1 MRFHFPLPVRT
12 AVGFGS
18 LAASLALVAPW
29 SATAAYANVP
39 SVTCDGSQSVAITPG
54 VTDALARQTGNTTAQ
69 LGVYDSFLGL
79 GGQDCQS
86 TDGSLTGGTFNYTFQ
101 QTVSCTEVSN
111 TAGTFTGTI
120 DWDNGK
126 NSAVSGTFSLNDNVH
141 GDGLL
146 QGAGTISSGE
156 FQGES
161 LTLQTD
167 GITSDPDACERD
179 GVKSMSGS
187 VDVVIG
193 PATT

>member
-1 MRFHFPLPVRT
+1 MHIHFPSRART

-18 LAASLALVAPW
+18 LAACLAFAAPW
-29 SATAAYANVP
+29 SATEAHANVP
-39 SVTCDGSQSVAITPG
+39 SVTCDGSQSVVITPG
-54 VTDALARQTGNTTAQ
+54 VTDALAPQTGSTTAQ
-69 LGVYDSFLGL
+69 LGVYDSLLGL

-86 TDGSLTGGTFNYTFQ
+86 TDGALTGGTFTYTFQ
-101 QTVSCTEVSN
+101 QTVSCTEVSG

-120 DWDNGK
+120 NWDNGR
-126 NSAVSGTFSLNDNVH
+126 NSAVSGTFNLADNIH

-146 QGAGTISSGE
+146 QGSGKISTGE
-156 FQGES
+156 FQGET
-161 LTLQTD
+161 LTLQTN
-167 GITSDPDACERD
+167 GVTMQPDACERD